1 MGLAGLVGSGRT
13 EVARAIF
20 GADPTTGGT
29 IRLDGE
35 EVRIGSPRKAVQLG
49 VALLP
54 ESRKSQGLL
63 MGRSIAENV
72 TLPHLELV
80 SRHGNMLRR
89 VERAYADDLI
99 RRVDVRTPNAA
110 VPVYALSGGNQ
121 QKVLFA
127 KWLLH
132 RPRVLI
138 ADEPTRGVD
147 VGAKRAIYELLQSLA
162 ADGMAVLLISSEL
175 EEVLGLAHRVLVMR
189 GGEIVKRLDGD
200 GDHGRCRDQR
210 VVRDG
215 AGARGRK
222 HGMSTPDQTV
232 GGARVDFHR
241 LKSLSVMR
249 DYGIVA
255 VFVALFVVLSLA
267 SPVFF
272 SRVNLLNILDQW
284 SATLIIAVAGTL
296 VLIAGGFDLSVGS
309 IYAFSGVIAAL
320 TVGHIGAWGAILLG
334 VAAGLGCGVVNGI
347 IATWGRIN
355 PFIATLATSIMI
367 GGFALVLTGGNLI
380 SVLDNGH
387 FTVLG
392 RSDFETIKYSVWTLL
407 AFTLLCGYLLSRTTY
422 GRRVYASGGNPEA
435 ARLSGVRVNLVKAST
450 FALSGTAAGIAGVI
464 VSSRV
469 ATGQADSGG
478 LGIALDAVAGI
489 VIGGTS
495 ILGGAGAIWRT
506 VLGVLLLAM
515 IGNGFNLLNVNST
528 YQRIFQGAIIVFA
541 VGVDAWSRR
550 SA

>member
-1 MGLAGLVGSGRT
+1 MS
-13 EVARAIF
+13 
-20 GADPTTGGT
+20 
-29 IRLDGE
+29 
-35 EVRIGSPRKAVQLG
+35 VQ
-49 VALLP
+49 
-54 ESRKSQGLL
+54 
-63 MGRSIAENV
+63 
-72 TLPHLELV
+72 
-80 SRHGNMLRR
+80 
-89 VERAYADDLI
+89 
-99 RRVDVRTPNAA
+99 
-110 VPVYALSGGNQ
+110 
-121 QKVLFA
+121 
-127 KWLLH
+127 
-132 RPRVLI
+132 
-138 ADEPTRGVD
+138 
-147 VGAKRAIYELLQSLA
+147 
-162 ADGMAVLLISSEL
+162 
-175 EEVLGLAHRVLVMR
+175 
-189 GGEIVKRLDGD
+189 
-200 GDHGRCRDQR
+200 
-210 VVRDG
+210 
-215 AGARGRK
+215 
-222 HGMSTPDQTV
+222 DQTLSA
-232 GGARVDFHR
+232 ARFDLRR
-241 LKSLSVMR
+241 LKSLSVVR
-249 DYGIVA
+249 DYGIVI
-255 VFVALFVVLSLA
+255 VFVALFVVLSFA

-309 IYAFSGVIAAL
+309 IYAFSGVIAAM

-334 VAAGLGCGVVNGI
+334 VAAGLGCGVINGI
-347 IATWGRIN
+347 LATWGRIN
-355 PFIATLATSIMI
+355 PFITTLATSIMI
-367 GGFALVLTGGNLI
+367 GGFALVLTSGNLI

-392 RSDFETIKYSVWTLL
+392 RSDFQTIKYSVWTLL

-464 VSSRV
+464 VASRV

-528 YQRIFQGAIIVFA
+528 YQRIFQGAIILFA

>member
-1 MGLAGLVGSGRT
+1 MS
-13 EVARAIF
+13 
-20 GADPTTGGT
+20 
-29 IRLDGE
+29 
-35 EVRIGSPRKAVQLG
+35 VQ
-49 VALLP
+49 
-54 ESRKSQGLL
+54 
-63 MGRSIAENV
+63 
-72 TLPHLELV
+72 
-80 SRHGNMLRR
+80 
-89 VERAYADDLI
+89 
-99 RRVDVRTPNAA
+99 
-110 VPVYALSGGNQ
+110 
-121 QKVLFA
+121 
-127 KWLLH
+127 
-132 RPRVLI
+132 
-138 ADEPTRGVD
+138 
-147 VGAKRAIYELLQSLA
+147 
-162 ADGMAVLLISSEL
+162 
-175 EEVLGLAHRVLVMR
+175 
-189 GGEIVKRLDGD
+189 
-200 GDHGRCRDQR
+200 
-210 VVRDG
+210 
-215 AGARGRK
+215 
-222 HGMSTPDQTV
+222 DQTLSA
-232 GGARVDFHR
+232 ARFDLRR
-241 LKSLSVMR
+241 LKSLSVVR
-249 DYGIVA
+249 DYGIVI

-334 VAAGLGCGVVNGI
+334 VAAGLGCGVINGI
-347 IATWGRIN
+347 LATWGRIN

-367 GGFALVLTGGNLI
+367 GGFALVLTSGNLI
-380 SVLDNGH
+380 SVLGNGH

-464 VSSRV
+464 VASRV

-528 YQRIFQGAIIVFA
+528 YQRIFQGAIILFA

>member
-1 MGLAGLVGSGRT
+1 MS
-13 EVARAIF
+13 
-20 GADPTTGGT
+20 
-29 IRLDGE
+29 
-35 EVRIGSPRKAVQLG
+35 VQ
-49 VALLP
+49 
-54 ESRKSQGLL
+54 
-63 MGRSIAENV
+63 
-72 TLPHLELV
+72 
-80 SRHGNMLRR
+80 
-89 VERAYADDLI
+89 
-99 RRVDVRTPNAA
+99 
-110 VPVYALSGGNQ
+110 
-121 QKVLFA
+121 
-127 KWLLH
+127 
-132 RPRVLI
+132 
-138 ADEPTRGVD
+138 
-147 VGAKRAIYELLQSLA
+147 
-162 ADGMAVLLISSEL
+162 
-175 EEVLGLAHRVLVMR
+175 
-189 GGEIVKRLDGD
+189 
-200 GDHGRCRDQR
+200 
-210 VVRDG
+210 
-215 AGARGRK
+215 
-222 HGMSTPDQTV
+222 DQTLSA
-232 GGARVDFHR
+232 ARFDLRR
-241 LKSLSVMR
+241 LKSLSVIR
-249 DYGIVA
+249 DYGIVI

-334 VAAGLGCGVVNGI
+334 VTAGLGCGVINGI
-347 IATWGRIN
+347 LATWGRIN

-367 GGFALVLTGGNLI
+367 GGFALVLTSGNLI
-380 SVLDNGH
+380 SVLGNGH

-464 VSSRV
+464 VASRV

-528 YQRIFQGAIIVFA
+528 YQRIFQGAIILFA

>member
-1 MGLAGLVGSGRT
+1 MS
-13 EVARAIF
+13 
-20 GADPTTGGT
+20 
-29 IRLDGE
+29 
-35 EVRIGSPRKAVQLG
+35 VQ
-49 VALLP
+49 
-54 ESRKSQGLL
+54 
-63 MGRSIAENV
+63 
-72 TLPHLELV
+72 
-80 SRHGNMLRR
+80 
-89 VERAYADDLI
+89 
-99 RRVDVRTPNAA
+99 
-110 VPVYALSGGNQ
+110 
-121 QKVLFA
+121 
-127 KWLLH
+127 
-132 RPRVLI
+132 
-138 ADEPTRGVD
+138 
-147 VGAKRAIYELLQSLA
+147 
-162 ADGMAVLLISSEL
+162 
-175 EEVLGLAHRVLVMR
+175 
-189 GGEIVKRLDGD
+189 
-200 GDHGRCRDQR
+200 
-210 VVRDG
+210 
-215 AGARGRK
+215 
-222 HGMSTPDQTV
+222 DQTLSA
-232 GGARVDFHR
+232 ARFDLRR
-241 LKSLSVMR
+241 LKSLSVIR
-249 DYGIVA
+249 DYGIVI

-334 VAAGLGCGVVNGI
+334 VAAGLGCGVINGI
-347 IATWGRIN
+347 LATWGRIN

-367 GGFALVLTGGNLI
+367 GGFALVLTSGNLI
-380 SVLDNGH
+380 SVLGNGH

-464 VSSRV
+464 VASRV

-528 YQRIFQGAIIVFA
+528 YQRIFQGAIILFA

>member
-1 MGLAGLVGSGRT
+1 
-13 EVARAIF
+13 
-20 GADPTTGGT
+20 
-29 IRLDGE
+29 
-35 EVRIGSPRKAVQLG
+35 
-49 VALLP
+49 
-54 ESRKSQGLL
+54 
-63 MGRSIAENV
+63 
-72 TLPHLELV
+72 
-80 SRHGNMLRR
+80 
-89 VERAYADDLI
+89 
-99 RRVDVRTPNAA
+99 
-110 VPVYALSGGNQ
+110 
-121 QKVLFA
+121 
-127 KWLLH
+127 
-132 RPRVLI
+132 
-138 ADEPTRGVD
+138 
-147 VGAKRAIYELLQSLA
+147 
-162 ADGMAVLLISSEL
+162 
-175 EEVLGLAHRVLVMR
+175 
-189 GGEIVKRLDGD
+189 
-200 GDHGRCRDQR
+200 
-210 VVRDG
+210 
-215 AGARGRK
+215 
-222 HGMSTPDQTV
+222 MSTAEPTV
-232 GGARVDFHR
+232 GGARVDLRR
-241 LKSLSVMR
+241 LRSLSVLR
-249 DYGIVA
+249 DYGIVV
-255 VFVALFVVLSLA
+255 VFVALFIVLSFA

-347 IATWGRIN
+347 LATWGRIN

-367 GGFALVLTGGNLI
+367 GGFALVLTDGNLI

-464 VSSRV
+464 VASRV

-528 YQRIFQGAIIVFA
+528 YQRIFQGAIILFA

>member
-1 MGLAGLVGSGRT
+1 VS
-13 EVARAIF
+13 
-20 GADPTTGGT
+20 
-29 IRLDGE
+29 
-35 EVRIGSPRKAVQLG
+35 VQD
-49 VALLP
+49 
-54 ESRKSQGLL
+54 Q
-63 MGRSIAENV
+63 
-72 TLPHLELV
+72 T
-80 SRHGNMLRR
+80 
-89 VERAYADDLI
+89 
-99 RRVDVRTPNAA
+99 
-110 VPVYALSGGNQ
+110 LSGAR
-121 QKVLFA
+121 F
-127 KWLLH
+127 
-132 RPRVLI
+132 
-138 ADEPTRGVD
+138 D
-147 VGAKRAIYELLQSLA
+147 LQ
-162 ADGMAVLLISSEL
+162 
-175 EEVLGLAHRVLVMR
+175 
-189 GGEIVKRLDGD
+189 
-200 GDHGRCRDQR
+200 
-210 VVRDG
+210 
-215 AGARGRK
+215 
-222 HGMSTPDQTV
+222 
-232 GGARVDFHR
+232 R
-241 LKSLSVMR
+241 LKSLSVIR
-249 DYGIVA
+249 DYGIVI
-255 VFVALFVVLSLA
+255 VFVTLFVVLSLA

-334 VAAGLGCGVVNGI
+334 VAAGLGCGVINGI
-347 IATWGRIN
+347 LATWGRIN

-367 GGFALVLTGGNLI
+367 GGFALVLTSGNLI
-380 SVLDNGH
+380 SVLGNGH

-464 VSSRV
+464 VASRV

-528 YQRIFQGAIIVFA
+528 YQRIFQGAIILFA

>member
-1 MGLAGLVGSGRT
+1 MSVQDQTLSEA
-13 EVARAIF
+13 
-20 GADPTTGGT
+20 
-29 IRLDGE
+29 RLDF
-35 EVRIGSPRKAVQLG
+35 R
-49 VALLP
+49 
-54 ESRKSQGLL
+54 
-63 MGRSIAENV
+63 
-72 TLPHLELV
+72 
-80 SRHGNMLRR
+80 
-89 VERAYADDLI
+89 
-99 RRVDVRTPNAA
+99 
-110 VPVYALSGGNQ
+110 
-121 QKVLFA
+121 
-127 KWLLH
+127 
-132 RPRVLI
+132 
-138 ADEPTRGVD
+138 
-147 VGAKRAIYELLQSLA
+147 
-162 ADGMAVLLISSEL
+162 
-175 EEVLGLAHRVLVMR
+175 
-189 GGEIVKRLDGD
+189 
-200 GDHGRCRDQR
+200 
-210 VVRDG
+210 
-215 AGARGRK
+215 
-222 HGMSTPDQTV
+222 
-232 GGARVDFHR
+232 R
-241 LKSLSVMR
+241 LKSLSVIR
-249 DYGIVA
+249 DYGIVI
-255 VFVALFVVLSLA
+255 VFVTLFVVLSLA

-334 VAAGLGCGVVNGI
+334 VAAGLGCGVINGI
-347 IATWGRIN
+347 LATWGRIN

-367 GGFALVLTGGNLI
+367 GGFALVLTSGNLI
-380 SVLDNGH
+380 SVLGNGH

-464 VSSRV
+464 VASRV

-528 YQRIFQGAIIVFA
+528 YQRIFQGAIILFA

>member
-1 MGLAGLVGSGRT
+1 
-13 EVARAIF
+13 
-20 GADPTTGGT
+20 
-29 IRLDGE
+29 
-35 EVRIGSPRKAVQLG
+35 
-49 VALLP
+49 
-54 ESRKSQGLL
+54 
-63 MGRSIAENV
+63 
-72 TLPHLELV
+72 
-80 SRHGNMLRR
+80 
-89 VERAYADDLI
+89 
-99 RRVDVRTPNAA
+99 
-110 VPVYALSGGNQ
+110 
-121 QKVLFA
+121 
-127 KWLLH
+127 
-132 RPRVLI
+132 
-138 ADEPTRGVD
+138 
-147 VGAKRAIYELLQSLA
+147 
-162 ADGMAVLLISSEL
+162 
-175 EEVLGLAHRVLVMR
+175 
-189 GGEIVKRLDGD
+189 
-200 GDHGRCRDQR
+200 
-210 VVRDG
+210 
-215 AGARGRK
+215 
-222 HGMSTPDQTV
+222 MSTGEQTV
-232 GGARVDFHR
+232 GGARFDLHR
-241 LKSLSVMR
+241 LKNLSVMR
-249 DYGIVA
+249 DYGIVV
-255 VFVALFVVLSLA
+255 VFVALFVVLSLS

-347 IATWGRIN
+347 LATWGRIN

-464 VSSRV
+464 VASRV

-528 YQRIFQGAIIVFA
+528 YQRIFQGAIILFA

>member
-1 MGLAGLVGSGRT
+1 MS
-13 EVARAIF
+13 
-20 GADPTTGGT
+20 
-29 IRLDGE
+29 
-35 EVRIGSPRKAVQLG
+35 VQ
-49 VALLP
+49 
-54 ESRKSQGLL
+54 
-63 MGRSIAENV
+63 
-72 TLPHLELV
+72 
-80 SRHGNMLRR
+80 
-89 VERAYADDLI
+89 
-99 RRVDVRTPNAA
+99 
-110 VPVYALSGGNQ
+110 
-121 QKVLFA
+121 
-127 KWLLH
+127 
-132 RPRVLI
+132 
-138 ADEPTRGVD
+138 
-147 VGAKRAIYELLQSLA
+147 
-162 ADGMAVLLISSEL
+162 
-175 EEVLGLAHRVLVMR
+175 
-189 GGEIVKRLDGD
+189 
-200 GDHGRCRDQR
+200 
-210 VVRDG
+210 
-215 AGARGRK
+215 
-222 HGMSTPDQTV
+222 DQTLS
-232 GGARVDFHR
+232 GARVDFQR
-241 LKSLSVMR
+241 LKSLSVIR
-249 DYGIVA
+249 DYGIVI
-255 VFVALFVVLSLA
+255 VFVTLFVVLSLA

-347 IATWGRIN
+347 LATWGRIN

-367 GGFALVLTGGNLI
+367 GGFALVLTSGNLI
-380 SVLDNGH
+380 SVLGNGH

-464 VSSRV
+464 VASRV

-528 YQRIFQGAIIVFA
+528 YQRIFQGAIILFA

>member
-1 MGLAGLVGSGRT
+1 V
-13 EVARAIF
+13 F
-20 GADPTTGGT
+20 
-29 IRLDGE
+29 
-35 EVRIGSPRKAVQLG
+35 
-49 VALLP
+49 
-54 ESRKSQGLL
+54 
-63 MGRSIAENV
+63 
-72 TLPHLELV
+72 
-80 SRHGNMLRR
+80 
-89 VERAYADDLI
+89 
-99 RRVDVRTPNAA
+99 
-110 VPVYALSGGNQ
+110 
-121 QKVLFA
+121 
-127 KWLLH
+127 
-132 RPRVLI
+132 
-138 ADEPTRGVD
+138 
-147 VGAKRAIYELLQSLA
+147 
-162 ADGMAVLLISSEL
+162 
-175 EEVLGLAHRVLVMR
+175 
-189 GGEIVKRLDGD
+189 
-200 GDHGRCRDQR
+200 
-210 VVRDG
+210 
-215 AGARGRK
+215 
-222 HGMSTPDQTV
+222 
-232 GGARVDFHR
+232 
-241 LKSLSVMR
+241 R
-249 DYGIVA
+249 DYGIVV

-347 IATWGRIN
+347 LATWGRIN

-367 GGFALVLTGGNLI
+367 GGFALVLTDGNLI

-464 VSSRV
+464 VASRV

-528 YQRIFQGAIIVFA
+528 YQRIFQGAIILFA

>member
-1 MGLAGLVGSGRT
+1 
-13 EVARAIF
+13 
-20 GADPTTGGT
+20 
-29 IRLDGE
+29 
-35 EVRIGSPRKAVQLG
+35 
-49 VALLP
+49 
-54 ESRKSQGLL
+54 
-63 MGRSIAENV
+63 
-72 TLPHLELV
+72 
-80 SRHGNMLRR
+80 
-89 VERAYADDLI
+89 
-99 RRVDVRTPNAA
+99 
-110 VPVYALSGGNQ
+110 
-121 QKVLFA
+121 
-127 KWLLH
+127 
-132 RPRVLI
+132 
-138 ADEPTRGVD
+138 
-147 VGAKRAIYELLQSLA
+147 
-162 ADGMAVLLISSEL
+162 
-175 EEVLGLAHRVLVMR
+175 
-189 GGEIVKRLDGD
+189 
-200 GDHGRCRDQR
+200 
-210 VVRDG
+210 
-215 AGARGRK
+215 
-222 HGMSTPDQTV
+222 MSTQEQTV
-232 GGARVDFHR
+232 STGRIDLQR

-249 DYGIVA
+249 DYGIVI
-255 VFVALFVVLSLA
+255 VFVALFVVLSFA

-334 VAAGLGCGVVNGI
+334 VAAGLGCGVINGI
-347 IATWGRIN
+347 LATWGRIN

-367 GGFALVLTGGNLI
+367 GGFALVLTSGNLI
-380 SVLDNGH
+380 SVLGNGH

-392 RSDFETIKYSVWTLL
+392 RSDFETIKYSIWTLL

-464 VSSRV
+464 VASRV

-528 YQRIFQGAIIVFA
+528 YQRIFQGAIILFA

>member
-1 MGLAGLVGSGRT
+1 
-13 EVARAIF
+13 
-20 GADPTTGGT
+20 
-29 IRLDGE
+29 
-35 EVRIGSPRKAVQLG
+35 
-49 VALLP
+49 
-54 ESRKSQGLL
+54 
-63 MGRSIAENV
+63 
-72 TLPHLELV
+72 
-80 SRHGNMLRR
+80 
-89 VERAYADDLI
+89 
-99 RRVDVRTPNAA
+99 
-110 VPVYALSGGNQ
+110 
-121 QKVLFA
+121 
-127 KWLLH
+127 
-132 RPRVLI
+132 
-138 ADEPTRGVD
+138 
-147 VGAKRAIYELLQSLA
+147 
-162 ADGMAVLLISSEL
+162 
-175 EEVLGLAHRVLVMR
+175 
-189 GGEIVKRLDGD
+189 
-200 GDHGRCRDQR
+200 
-210 VVRDG
+210 
-215 AGARGRK
+215 
-222 HGMSTPDQTV
+222 
-232 GGARVDFHR
+232 
-241 LKSLSVMR
+241 MR

>member
-1 MGLAGLVGSGRT
+1 MS
-13 EVARAIF
+13 
-20 GADPTTGGT
+20 
-29 IRLDGE
+29 
-35 EVRIGSPRKAVQLG
+35 
-49 VALLP
+49 
-54 ESRKSQGLL
+54 
-63 MGRSIAENV
+63 
-72 TLPHLELV
+72 
-80 SRHGNMLRR
+80 
-89 VERAYADDLI
+89 VE
-99 RRVDVRTPNAA
+99 
-110 VPVYALSGGNQ
+110 
-121 QKVLFA
+121 
-127 KWLLH
+127 
-132 RPRVLI
+132 
-138 ADEPTRGVD
+138 
-147 VGAKRAIYELLQSLA
+147 
-162 ADGMAVLLISSEL
+162 
-175 EEVLGLAHRVLVMR
+175 
-189 GGEIVKRLDGD
+189 
-200 GDHGRCRDQR
+200 
-210 VVRDG
+210 
-215 AGARGRK
+215 
-222 HGMSTPDQTV
+222 DQTLS
-232 GGARVDFHR
+232 GARVDFRR
-241 LKSLSVMR
+241 LKSLSVIR
-249 DYGIVA
+249 DYGIVI

-320 TVGHIGAWGAILLG
+320 TVDHLGAWGAILLG
-334 VAAGLGCGVVNGI
+334 VAAGLGCGVINGI
-347 IATWGRIN
+347 LATWGRIN

-367 GGFALVLTGGNLI
+367 GGFALVLTSGNLI

-387 FTVLG
+387 FIVLG

-464 VSSRV
+464 VASRV

-528 YQRIFQGAIIVFA
+528 YQRIFQGAIILFA

>member
-1 MGLAGLVGSGRT
+1 
-13 EVARAIF
+13 
-20 GADPTTGGT
+20 
-29 IRLDGE
+29 
-35 EVRIGSPRKAVQLG
+35 
-49 VALLP
+49 
-54 ESRKSQGLL
+54 
-63 MGRSIAENV
+63 
-72 TLPHLELV
+72 
-80 SRHGNMLRR
+80 
-89 VERAYADDLI
+89 
-99 RRVDVRTPNAA
+99 
-110 VPVYALSGGNQ
+110 
-121 QKVLFA
+121 
-127 KWLLH
+127 
-132 RPRVLI
+132 
-138 ADEPTRGVD
+138 
-147 VGAKRAIYELLQSLA
+147 
-162 ADGMAVLLISSEL
+162 
-175 EEVLGLAHRVLVMR
+175 
-189 GGEIVKRLDGD
+189 
-200 GDHGRCRDQR
+200 
-210 VVRDG
+210 
-215 AGARGRK
+215 
-222 HGMSTPDQTV
+222 MSTGEQTV
-232 GGARVDFHR
+232 GGARIDLHR
-241 LKSLSVMR
+241 LKSLAVFR
-249 DYGIVA
+249 DYGIVV

-347 IATWGRIN
+347 LATWGRIN

-367 GGFALVLTGGNLI
+367 GGFALVLTDGNLI

-464 VSSRV
+464 VASRV

-528 YQRIFQGAIIVFA
+528 YQRIFQGAIILFA